1 MQYVFSLTGADFS
14 HGILAAIPVRRAD
27 KRKNAIHYHVLIS
40 QEGLLREGLQTM
52 LRRAWFEQGV
62 Y

>member
-1 MQYVFSLTGADFS
+1 MIVLVS
-14 HGILAAIPVRRAD
+14 D
-27 KRKNAIHYHVLIS
+27 KPDYRVLIS
-40 QEGLLREGLQTM
+40 QEGLLWEGLQTM